1 MNFTA
6 FGTQESVI
14 SGYTEHL
21 VIVVIIA
28 ILTPLFTYFGLKR
41 ELKIIEQIIAIL
53 LVFLTVELLVYL
65 LPFMINSLRSI
76 F

>member
-1 MNFTA
+1 MNLTN

-14 SGYTEHL
+14 SGYTEHII
-21 VIVVIIA
+21 IVVIIA

-41 ELKIIEQIIAIL
+41 ELKIIEQIVAIL
-53 LVFLTVELLVYL
+53 LLFLTIELLIYL
-65 LPFMINSLRSI
+65 LPFMINSLKSI